1 MKEKSTE
8 SHAINTV
15 FILRTVNS
23 LGWSSTMP
31 FFAVY
36 LEKIRLVSLVLIGA
50 VYLVSG
56 VFTLIAS
63 VLGGALTDRYGSKR
77 VALAGY
83 VSSVVSASLTGYM
96 IRSAFPVYPLLVIYP
111 LFSLFRG
118 LSGPAT
124 SAIVASLSGRERVI
138 RGFSLQTVGGNLGF
152 GLGPAIGG
160 FLAYRLGYSSVFALS
175 AGTAA
180 AATAYGYLRLADVRP
195 RRAKARDLFRLD
207 RYTWGFMAVVFIAFT
222 ANGSVY
228 TPLSLYSAKYLSL
241 NNQEIGL
248 LFTTNGLLIALLQI
262 PMMGTLS
269 RFQRISPTLAMTVTA
284 CATLA
289 LPFSRG
295 FLDTEAAMAVAT
307 VGEIL
312 LTVPTQVLASS
323 LSRAENRGTVQ
334 GIFLASETM
343 GRSFANF
350 LFPSLFSEFSYLPS
364 AGWYVASIISL
375 ASAAGFL
382 GIAKEAGN
390 SLQSSQV

>member
-1 MKEKSTE
+1 MEGQSGE
-8 SHAINTV
+8 GRAINTV
-15 FILRTVNS
+15 FVLRTINS

-36 LEKIRLVSLVLIGA
+36 LEKVRLVSLAIIGA

-56 VFTLIAS
+56 AFTLIAS
-63 VLGGALTDRYGSKR
+63 ILGGTLTDRYGSKK

-83 VSSVVSASLTGYM
+83 ASSVVSASLTGYM
-96 IRSAFPVYPLLVIYP
+96 IRSAFPLYPLIVIYP

-124 SAIVASLSGRERVI
+124 SAIVASLSRRERMI

-160 FLAYRLGYSSVFALS
+160 FLAYRVGYSSVFALS
-175 AGTAA
+175 AATAA
-180 AATAYGYLRLADVRP
+180 AATVFGYLRLVDVRP
-195 RRAKARDLFRLD
+195 GRTKTRELFRLD
-207 RYTWGFMAVVFIAFT
+207 RYTWGFMAVVFVAFT
-222 ANGSVY
+222 ANGSMY

-248 LFTTNGLLIALLQI
+248 LFTTNGLMIAMLQI
-262 PMMGTLS
+262 PMMSALS
-269 RFQRISPTLAMTVTA
+269 RFQRISPALAMAVTA
-284 CATLA
+284 CATLM
-289 LPFSRG
+289 LPFSGG
-295 FLDTEAAMAVAT
+295 FADTEGAMAVAT

-312 LTVPTQVLASS
+312 LTVPTQMLASS
-323 LSRAENRGTVQ
+323 ASRAENRGTVQ

-350 LFPSLFSEFSYLPS
+350 LFPSLFAGFSDAPGI
-364 AGWYVASIISL
+364 GWYVACAVSL
-375 ASAAGFL
+375 ASAAGFV
-382 GIAKEAGN
+382 GAARRVKGPGSA
-390 SLQSSQV
+390 